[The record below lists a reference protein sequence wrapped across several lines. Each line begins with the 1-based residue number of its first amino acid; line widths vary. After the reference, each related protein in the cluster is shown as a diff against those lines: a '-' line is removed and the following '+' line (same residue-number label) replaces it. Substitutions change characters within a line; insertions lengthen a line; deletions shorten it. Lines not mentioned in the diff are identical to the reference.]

1 MRTTLL
7 IGLAA
12 ATLAAAVLA
21 VHAAA
26 LAQPYDPNR
35 ARVEA
40 EQRDIQAQ
48 QSQQADMDRQAAQA
62 AQRDAYAATDRLRT
76 ESTLRGL
83 EYDRLYP
90 ARALPPPATV
100 RGRAALDSRMR
111 SDNARLDALTDR
123 ALAASNA
130 RIRAVQP
137 ASKPKHHAKKHH

>member
-26 LAQPYDPNR
+26 RAQPYEADR
-35 ARVEA
+35 ARIEA
-40 EQRDIQAQ
+40 QQRDIQAQ
-48 QSQQADMDRQAAQA
+48 QAQQADMDRQSAQA
-62 AQRDAYAATDRLRT
+62 AQREAYAATDRLRT

-90 ARALPPPATV
+90 ARALPPPSTTH
-100 RGRAALDSRMR
+100 GRAVLDSRMQ
-111 SDNARLDALTDR
+111 SDNARIDALTDR

-130 RIRAVQP
+130 RVLAVQP
-137 ASKPKHHAKKHH
+137 ASRRAKHHAKHH